1 MEVTPEQTACER
13 LTGQLWE
20 CEERLAIY
28 RDLLDDEPDIKA
40 RWAIIDAI
48 EAMREHRV
56 RIEDALDDLTH

>member
-1 MEVTPEQTACER
+1 MTER
-13 LTGQLWE
+13 AQARLEGQLWE

-40 RWAIIDAI
+40 RWAIMDAI
-48 EAMREHRV
+48 EAMREHRI

>member
-1 MEVTPEQTACER
+1 MTTDHRAQAR

-20 CEERLAIY
+20 VEERLAIY
-28 RDLLDDEPDIKA
+28 RDLLEDEYDIKA

-48 EAMREHRV
+48 DAMREHRV